1 MQLFLRCMQAK
12 MVEKLTKAEFFK
24 LNRKQQ
30 EDLLSQFTT
39 DFSKKDSELDLWNKY
54 NQMARSI
61 GSVREM
67 AQELKLNMDNVEF
80 GMKEKPKETE
90 DMIKK
95 AYAFMKG
102 K

>member
-1 MQLFLRCMQAK
+1 MA
-12 MVEKLTKAEFFK
+12 EKLTKTEFLK

-39 DFSKKDSELDLWNKY
+39 DFSKKDNEFALYEKY
-54 NQMARSI
+54 SQMTKETS
-61 GSVREM
+61 SVKEM
-67 AQELKLNMDNVEF
+67 AQELKLNMENVEF
-80 GMKEKPKETE
+80 GLKTKPKETE

-95 AYAFMKG
+95 AYNFMKG